1 MSGRVRPGETRDGRA
16 VTTEAKRGTVSSTS
30 AVGPAQQR
38 HGRAAFAFI
47 FVTVLLDMLALG
59 IIVPVLPKLIIWFEH
74 GDMATAARQT
84 GIFAFVWAAMQF
96 AFAPVTGA
104 LSDRFGRRPMVL
116 LSNFGLGCDYIF
128 MAVAPTLSWLFVGRV
143 ISGITSASFPTANAY
158 IADVTPAEQ
167 RAAKFGMLGA
177 AFGLGFIVGPAV
189 GGVLGGIGLR
199 YPFWAAAGLS
209 LANALYGFFILPES
223 LPKERRTTFR
233 LAKANPLGAL
243 KLLRSHPELFGLATA
258 MFLYYNAHESLPSMF
273 VNYTDYRYHW
283 GVPMTGWALAAV
295 GVGSTVVSAAL
306 ISWAVKTLGEVRT
319 LFAGMLCGIVGFA
332 VFAAAPS
339 TPVLLA
345 GIPLLS
351 LWGLTSPPMQSLMSR
366 RVAPTEQGQLQGALM
381 SLFGVAGMI
390 APLVFTNV
398 FALAIAPGRAVQVPG
413 APYWLAAIL
422 MTVGF
427 LIAWSVVR
435 KSAGSVVAEAN
446 PAK

>member
-1 MSGRVRPGETRDGRA
+1 M
-16 VTTEAKRGTVSSTS
+16 TTKPEATLENS
-30 AVGPAQQR
+30 ATGGAK

-59 IIVPVLPKLIIWFEH
+59 IIVPVLPKLIIRFEH
-74 GDMATAARQT
+74 GDMAMAAMQT
-84 GIFAFVWAAMQF
+84 GVFAFVWAAMQF
-96 AFAPVTGA
+96 VFAPVTGA
-104 LSDRFGRRPMVL
+104 LSDRFGRRPVVL
-116 LSNFGLGCDYIF
+116 LSNFGLGCDYLF
-128 MAVAPTLSWLFVGRV
+128 MAVAPTLSWLFVGRI

-158 IADVTPAEQ
+158 IADVTPPEK

-177 AFGLGFIVGPAV
+177 AFGLGFIVGPAL
-189 GGVLGGIGLR
+189 GGTLGGIGLR

-223 LPKERRTTFR
+223 LPKERRAPFN

-273 VNYTDYRYHW
+273 VIYTDFRYHW
-283 GVPMTGWALAAV
+283 GAQMTGWALAAV
-295 GVGSTVVSAAL
+295 GVGSTIVSAAL

-319 LFAGMLCGIVGFA
+319 MFTGLLCGVAGFA
-332 VFAAAPS
+332 VFALAPS
-339 TPVLLA
+339 TPILLA

-351 LWGLTSPPMQSLMSR
+351 LWGLSSPPMQSLMSR

-390 APLVFTNV
+390 APLVFTQV
-398 FALAIAPGRAVQVPG
+398 FALAIAPGRALQLPG
-413 APYWLAAIL
+413 APYWLAAVL
-422 MTVGF
+422 LAAGV
-427 LIAWSVVR
+427 LIAWNVVR
-435 KSAGSVVAEAN
+435 RAQPAVAQPSEM
-446 PAK
+446 